1 MAHAGGR
8 PTTYKAEYCDRI
20 RELAKA
26 GKLPNSWA
34 IACGVSLQTLHNWKE
49 SNPEFFDAFN
59 DAKSF
64 CLEWWQNHAQVCAIS
79 EPGRY
84 NFNAVKFMLSAAF
97 GMSEKSEQT
106 TTLQGPD
113 GGPVQHSIGVKF
125 VD

>member
-20 RELAKA
+20 KELAKD
-26 GKLPNSWA
+26 GKLPVAWA
-34 IACGVSLQTLHNWKE
+34 VECGVTLKTLHNWKE
-49 SNPEFFDAFN
+49 DHPEFLQSFN
-59 DAKSF
+59 EAKDLS
-64 CLEWWQNHAQVCAIS
+64 LNWWQNHAQTCAAS